1 LIIWLVMKDLFS
13 NLPFVIGV
21 VASVIHVFTGP
32 DHLAAIG
39 PLALNAKF
47 RPWLIGV
54 FWGTGHVI
62 GMSVI
67 GVLFFFFR
75 DILPVEVISSH
86 SEQLVGLML
95 IFIGLWAFFRIYRV
109 SHEKS
114 GNNDNAYKKP
124 LKENHRH
131 TLLAALGIGVLH
143 GLAGV
148 SHFLGLLPTLAFATV
163 WQSAFYL
170 IGFAVGTLLAMTLF
184 AFIMGVIGKST
195 SGKLKMNIYNGIN
208 IAAGTIA
215 VAVGAFWLIWV

>member
-1 LIIWLVMKDLFS
+1 MKDLFS
-13 NLPFVIGV
+13 NLPFVIGF

-39 PLALNAKF
+39 PIALNAKF

-75 DILPVEVISSH
+75 DILPVESISSH

-95 IFIGLWAFFRIYRV
+95 IIIGLWAFFRIYRV

-114 GNNDNAYKKP
+114 GNNFNKDEPKNL
-124 LKENHRH
+124 LKENHH
-131 TLLAALGIGVLH
+131 NTLLAALGIGVLH

-170 IGFAVGTLLAMTLF
+170 IGFAVGTLLAMTIF
-184 AFIMGVIGKST
+184 AFVMGLIGKKA
-195 SGKLKMNIYNGIN
+195 SGKLKMSIFNGIN
-208 IAAGTIA
+208 ITAGTIA
-215 VAVGAFWLIWV
+215 VAVGTFWLIWI